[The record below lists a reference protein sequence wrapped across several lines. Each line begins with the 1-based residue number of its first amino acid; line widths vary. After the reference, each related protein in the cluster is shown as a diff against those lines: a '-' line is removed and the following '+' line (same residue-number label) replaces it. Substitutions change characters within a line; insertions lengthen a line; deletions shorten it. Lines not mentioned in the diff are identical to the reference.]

1 MPLSDLDFLKHIRDE
16 ALYLN
21 SQISQLTFD
30 YFEKDQ
36 TFTRAFIRSLEII
49 GEASKKI
56 SSEFKDKYPGID
68 WRAMA
73 GMRDKLIHDYF
84 GVDNEIVWDVVN
96 NEIPKL
102 LKLCSDIINKEE
114 KNNLAQSD

>member
-1 MPLSDLDFLKHIRDE
+1 MPLSDLDFIKHIRDE

-21 SQISQLTFD
+21 FQISQLTFD
-30 YFEKDQ
+30 FFKQDQ
-36 TFTRAFIRSLEII
+36 TFIRAFVRSLEVI

-56 SSEFKDKYPGID
+56 SSEFKKKYPDID

-84 GVDNEIVWDVVN
+84 GVDYEIVWDVIK

-102 LKLCSDIINKEE
+102 LKLCTDIINNEGK
-114 KNNLAQSD
+114 K